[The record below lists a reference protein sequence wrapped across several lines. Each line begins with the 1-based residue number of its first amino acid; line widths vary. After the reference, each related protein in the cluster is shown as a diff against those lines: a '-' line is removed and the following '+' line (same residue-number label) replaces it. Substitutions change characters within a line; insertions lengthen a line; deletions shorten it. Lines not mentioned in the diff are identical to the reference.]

1 MVPRIRRLIVAAF
14 VLNLCLAATPV
25 RAALLES
32 VDVARQGMNGVT
44 GLAGVL
50 AVVVSP
56 DGRHV
61 YAAGAS
67 DDAVDVFERNGETGA
82 LTLVQV
88 AKDGVGTIDGLA
100 FPASLALS
108 PDGAHLYV
116 AAGRSNGVAV
126 FGRDAATGALTFIE
140 SQRNGVAG
148 VEGLTGASAVV
159 VSGDGSFVYAAGQQD
174 HAVVVFRRNALTGW
188 LTFVEVVRQGVN
200 GITGIAGPLGLAVS
214 PDGMNLYVASGDL
227 AAVGAFRRDATTGRL
242 RLVDVE
248 DEEGLTFGLSGIH
261 SVAVSPDGAHVYA
274 TAQADSAVVTF
285 RRNPRSGA
293 LTMTDVVSEG
303 LDEIDGLAGALRA
316 TVSPDG
322 ANVYV
327 ASTHANT
334 ISAFTRDKKSG
345 ALTYVE
351 SQTGA
356 PICTCLAFARAVA
369 VSPDNKSVYVAG
381 ASSNAVSVFRVTG
394 K

>member
-1 MVPRIRRLIVAAF
+1 MVRVRGLAVAA
-14 VLNLCLAATPV
+14 VLLSVVLSVEPA

-32 VDVARQGMNGVT
+32 IDVERQDMDGVT

-67 DDAVDVFERNGETGA
+67 DDAVAVFERGETGS

-88 AKDGVGTIDGLA
+88 ATNGTAGIDGLA

-126 FGRDAATGALTFIE
+126 FGRDAVTGALTFIE

-148 VEGLTGASAVV
+148 VEGLGGASAVV
-159 VSGDGSFVYAAGQQD
+159 VSGDGAFVYAAGQTD
-174 HAVVVFRRNALTGW
+174 DAIVVFKRNGLTGW
-188 LTFVEVVRQGVN
+188 LTFVDVVRQGVN
-200 GITGIAGPLGLAVS
+200 GVTAVAGPLGLAVS

-227 AAVGAFRRDATTGRL
+227 AAVGAFRRDAATGRL

-248 DEEGLTFGLSGIH
+248 DEEGQVFGLSGIH
-261 SVAVSPDGAHVYA
+261 SVAVSPDGAQVYA

-285 RRNPRSGA
+285 KRNPRSGA
-293 LTMTDVVSEG
+293 LTMTDVVAAR
-303 LDEIDGLAGALRA
+303 LDDIDGIAGALRA

-322 ANVYV
+322 ATVYV

-334 ISAFTRDKKSG
+334 LSAFARDPKSG

-351 SQTGA
+351 SATGA
-356 PICTCLAFARAVA
+356 PLCTCLAFARAVA
-369 VSPDNKSVYVAG
+369 VSPDSKTVYVAG
-381 ASSNAVSVFRVTG
+381 TSSNAVAVFNVVG